1 MKKMIKTL
9 LSAVLA
15 IAIMLCAVACGDVNL
30 DDEVKNGTDVDVS
43 TPLYGFVAREEDD
56 FNLILNKEDPLDG
69 TKPDMNFKVG
79 TTYYLIITFTITP
92 RQDNDGESYFH
103 TTARFDNIDVL
114 DAKIKEAST
123 STTTNDLVHNMEND
137 AYERNV
143 KASFKIAASVED
155 TRKYTMVVRMVPN
168 KANDDVQLKIVFSL
182 DGNYKI
188 RGDEGSDGFTK
199 LIEISKGKLQAP
211 ELAYEDLKL
220 TWNQVK
226 NASYYVVYDIDN
238 KPIKFK
244 NEKGEMDEKIEAKTG
259 IEVGKSVEAPLL
271 DSDLV
276 EGHQQ
281 LRVKA
286 FGKNGENDESFYSS
300 DYSNTVVMDW

>member
-1 MKKMIKTL
+1 MKKAIKTL

-56 FNLILNKEDPLDG
+56 FNLILNKEDPLEG

-211 ELAYEDLKL
+211 ELAYNDDNFSL

-226 NASYYVVYDIDN
+226 NASYYVIYDADN
-238 KPIKFK
+238 KPLMFQ
-244 NEKGEMDEKIEAKTG
+244 NENGESSEKIEAKSAV
-259 IEVGKSVEAPLL
+259 EVVEVSLL
-271 DSDLV
+271 RAGLSK
-276 EGHQQ
+276 GRHQFK
-281 LRVKA
+281 VIA
-286 FGKNGENDESFYSS
+286 FGKNGEDDESFIAS
-300 DYSNTVVMDW
+300 DYSNTYVMDW